1 MAKNKKVKK
10 IQASGEG
17 GMVYSTNPQAMNDW
31 SAALMQ
37 LRDGDVE
44 DDSGDAVRIGLE
56 KKGRGGKWVSIVRG
70 LTESQLAQ
78 YEKSIKAHC
87 AVGGSIKDGELILQG
102 DVRDKVITFLG
113 KQGIQAKKA
122 GG

>member
-10 IQASGEG
+10 IATSGEG
-17 GMVYSTNPQAMNDW
+17 GLVYSTNPQAMNDW
-31 SAALMQ
+31 SAALQ
-37 LRDGDVE
+37 KLRDGDAE
-44 DDSGDAVRIGLE
+44 DDSGGTVRVGLE

-70 LTESQLAQ
+70 LTESQLTQ
-78 YEKSIKAHC
+78 QEKAIKAHC

-102 DVRDKVITFLG
+102 DVRDKVITYLS

-122 GG
+122 GA